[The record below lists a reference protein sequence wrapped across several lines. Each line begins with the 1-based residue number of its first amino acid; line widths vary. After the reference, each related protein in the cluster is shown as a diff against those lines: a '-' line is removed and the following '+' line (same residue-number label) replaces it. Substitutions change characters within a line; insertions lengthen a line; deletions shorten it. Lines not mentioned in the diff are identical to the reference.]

1 MHWEW
6 LCGSMVC
13 IAVWRIVWP
22 GTDGVM
28 EGGNGI
34 LMPSNKKKLYV
45 LLAIILSWNI

>member
-1 MHWEW
+1 M
-6 LCGSMVC
+6 
-13 IAVWRIVWP
+13 AVWCVLPYPYGVWP

-45 LLAIILSWNI
+45 LLAFILSWNTNH